1 MDNKI
6 YHFKALVKELPIT
19 SMTNIEY
26 KEAVEKSTWKF
37 IIQEERI

>member
-19 SMTNIEY
+19 SMTNIEIQRSGR
-26 KEAVEKSTWKF
+26 KKFTWKF
-37 IIQEERI
+37 IIQKRI